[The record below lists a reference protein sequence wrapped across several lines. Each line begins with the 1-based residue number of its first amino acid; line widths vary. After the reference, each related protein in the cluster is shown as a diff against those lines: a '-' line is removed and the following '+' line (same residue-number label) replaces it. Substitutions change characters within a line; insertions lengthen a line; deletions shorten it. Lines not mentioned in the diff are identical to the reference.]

1 MNKSTQKGA
10 IKMKSLTSKL
20 ILISMLISCCSVFAG
35 AQEDLFTACLQNDI
49 AGVKSAV
56 DNGADVNA
64 LNENGQNALACAFF
78 SPEITQ
84 YLIEKGCNPNG
95 GSYPAL
101 IQACNNYSVQVAEML
116 IKAGADPN
124 KKAVIDPNN
133 TFRMLVAKEKAKGK
147 NANQAMINA
156 WSSNIGKLPMSEIS
170 ALQVTLQQTNC
181 VPCLKLLLDNG
192 AKMDVGEG
200 TTPLHVLMT
209 FSNTAEARKEMFA
222 KGAPNME
229 MFGIKVPAWYSDLP
243 AEHNGTPAEMLDLL
257 LQKGPNLNVVDK
269 NGYTPLLMALDL
281 KKPDLAKG
289 LLTAGADAKI
299 PFKFKSITKYPITYA
314 AYLGDADV
322 MKLVLEKG
330 ADFDVESWEID
341 EFSDGYSKGF
351 TPLLISV
358 MKNHL
363 DCAKVLIEKGAKP
376 TEGIEGHMR
385 VPSID
390 CTFRV
395 KNKSAMYFAIE
406 NNNPAMVQL
415 MMDSFSFWSNHK
427 LEIKAP
433 INKQNYNGERCNF
446 LAGGEYLPGMYAKK
460 LGFDEI
466 AELLA
471 TKGL

>member
-1 MNKSTQKGA
+1 
-10 IKMKSLTSKL
+10 MKVFIGML
-20 ILISMLISCCSVFAG
+20 SMVFVLAAFCSIHAG
-35 AQEDLFTACLQNDI
+35 AQDEFFTACLQSDI
-49 AGVKSAV
+49 EGVKAAV

-78 SPEITQ
+78 SPEITH

-95 GSYPAL
+95 GNYPAL

-124 KKAVIDPNN
+124 KKGIIDPNN
-133 TFRMLVAKEKAKGK
+133 TFRTLVAKEKAKGK
-147 NANQAMINA
+147 NANQTLINA
-156 WSSNIGKLPMSEIS
+156 WSANIGKLPTSEIS

-192 AKMDVGEG
+192 ANMDVGEG
-200 TTPLHVLMT
+200 TTPLHVLMS
-209 FSNTAEARKEMFA
+209 FSNSPEARKEMFA

-229 MFGIKVPAWYSDLP
+229 LFGLKVPAWYSDLP
-243 AEHNGTPAEMLDLL
+243 AEQNGTPTDMLNLL
-257 LQKGPNLNVVDK
+257 LQKSPDLNVVDK
-269 NGYTPLLMALDL
+269 NGYTPLLISLDL
-281 KKPDLAKG
+281 KKPDLAKT
-289 LLTAGADAKI
+289 LIAAGADVKI

-314 AYLGDADV
+314 AYLGDANV
-322 MKLVLEKG
+322 MKMILEKG
-330 ADFDVESWEID
+330 ADYDVESWEID
-341 EFSDGYSKGF
+341 EFTEGYSKGF

-376 TEGIEGHMR
+376 TEGIEGHMH
-385 VPSID
+385 VPGID

-415 MMDSFSFWSNHK
+415 MMDSFSFWSNYK

-433 INKQNYNGERCNF
+433 VNDRNYSGERCNF

-466 AELLA
+466 VKLLA